1 MITKFN
7 IFENNNYHEELIRKI
22 KSVLTPD
29 LLKGY
34 WKKHQDPNNPMGGH
48 CYAATEA
55 LYWMLGGTKS
65 DWKTYVLNNLTWSE
79 GLKDGETHW
88 FIRNTKTGEILD
100 PTKEQ
105 FGIKEINYDG
115 GKNNT
120 MMNYPNGGSKRAR
133 EIIRRIS
140 EVSESLNESTQLSG
154 KHSFSTF
161 LQIVSNHDYN
171 FMTNEYYRNTYNYH
185 FFFSTETINEID
197 KYIEI
202 FKYKKSLESSYEV
215 LQNIKGGKL
224 SFFFGVKD
232 NSLLRYGFLDLNSKR
247 SYVVGEFRISGF
259 YFRSIAKYKA
269 VQFINKIIQNS
280 NVKKLPVLS
289 KIKQDFENF
298 YKDKKSVKTEI
309 VENKVIKSF
318 DKSEFSDDDI
328 NMNRTYRALDEWI
341 SKKSWKNHVE
351 CSVDD
356 TVEPIQFIII
366 VK

>member
-1 MITKFN
+1 MI
-7 IFENNNYHEELIRKI
+7 
-22 KSVLTPD
+22 
-29 LLKGY
+29 
-34 WKKHQDPNNPMGGH
+34 KKYN
-48 CYAATEA
+48 
-55 LYWMLGGTKS
+55 
-65 DWKTYVLNNLTWSE
+65 TYIIN
-79 GLKDGETHW
+79 ET
-88 FIRNTKTGEILD
+88 
-100 PTKEQ
+100 
-105 FGIKEINYDG
+105 
-115 GKNNT
+115 
-120 MMNYPNGGSKRAR
+120 A
-133 EIIRRIS
+133 
-140 EVSESLNESTQLSG
+140 QLSG

-215 LQNIKGGKL
+215 LQNIKGGKI

-232 NSLLRYGFLDLNSKR
+232 NSLLRYGFLDLDSKR

-269 VQFINKIIQNS
+269 VQFINKVIQNS

-289 KIKQDFENF
+289 KVKQDFGNF

-309 VENKVIKSF
+309 IDNKVIKSF

-328 NMNRTYRALDEWI
+328 NMNRPYRALDEWI
-341 SKKSWKNHVE
+341 SKKSWKNQVE